1 MAESRPTLSYGVL
14 LYPGFGVLDIAGP
27 LEVLNTLS
35 GMNGLERMTLSVL
48 SKTMDP
54 INLGSPGQRGVNFK
68 SKQQYLPTHT
78 FDNAPNI
85 DVLLV
90 PGGWGSLPPA
100 DTTAEVDFIRKA
112 YRGDGC
118 PPLQYLFTICTGSAL
133 AAQGMKFECR
143 WILDVLILG

>member
-54 INLGSPGQRGVNFK
+54 INLGSPCQRGVNFK

-90 PGGWGSLPPA
+90 PGGWGSLLPA